1 MNIKNLIQ
9 PLLILCTIWTSFL
22 HAQSIDVIIDYKIQ
36 YFEGSS
42 AYNPDNTPVYSVA
55 NAKASKNETNPDH
68 TNSCYSSDWNA
79 IIDKPMVCV
88 TDPSISEETTIQPGK
103 KYYGYAFAD
112 YPASYNKDLIKAPFN
127 TNINKAKIYDIKS
140 VAQSY
145 KKSSVNFG
153 GHYILCEAGTI
164 GGSENDSQGTWEEIS
179 AIIID
184 VKTGIAYPTP
194 LPGLGFEDCETGY
207 SEKIFENT
215 VFLYK
220 KNSNLLITHE
230 CDVDSNY
237 AEIFIIKVY
246 KWNGTKFQLLDTKK
260 GRKNNKN

>member
-1 MNIKNLIQ
+1 MKNKNLIQ
-9 PLLILCTIWTSFL
+9 PLFILFTLWASFL
-22 HAQSIDVIIDYKIQ
+22 QAQSLHKNIQNKIQ
-36 YFEGSS
+36 FFEGSS
-42 AYNPDNTPVYSVA
+42 TYNPDNTAVYSDA
-55 NAKASKNETNPDH
+55 NAIA
-68 TNSCYSSDWNA
+68 WNA
-79 IIDKPMVCV
+79 TLYKPLVYV
-88 TDPSISEETTIQPGK
+88 TDPSISEEIKIQPGK

-112 YPASYNKDLIKAPFN
+112 YPASYSKDLIKAPFN

-140 VAQSY
+140 VVQSY
-145 KKSSVNFG
+145 KENSVNFG

-164 GGSENDSQGTWEEIS
+164 EGSETDSQGTWEAIR

-184 VKTGIAYPTP
+184 AKTGIAYPTP

-237 AEIFIIKVY
+237 DELFIIKVY
-246 KWNGTKFQLLDTKK
+246 KWNGNKFQLLDTKK